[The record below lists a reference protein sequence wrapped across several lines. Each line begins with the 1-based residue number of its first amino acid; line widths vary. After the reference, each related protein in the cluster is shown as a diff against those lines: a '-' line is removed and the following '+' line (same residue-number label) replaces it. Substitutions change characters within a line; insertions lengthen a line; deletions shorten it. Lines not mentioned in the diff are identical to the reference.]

1 MAMYLSQQW
10 HDRACELAVDFPE
23 HIGASARMAYN
34 VSGGPNGDITYF
46 QVTENGRVVEQG
58 LGACSDADFTVTI
71 TWADA
76 VATQRG
82 ELDPNVAFMQ
92 GRMKVAGNMG
102 RLMALLP
109 ITLSSEYRALQEK
122 LRADTEYP

>member
-1 MAMYLSQQW
+1 MVYVVTGS
-10 HDRACELAVDFPE
+10 PE
-23 HIGASARMAYN
+23 
-34 VSGGPNGDITYF
+34 GDITYH

-58 LGACSDADFTVTI
+58 LGLCESADFTITV

-76 VATQRG
+76 VAVQRG

-102 RLMALLP
+102 KVMALLP
-109 ITLSSEYRALQEK
+109 ITMSAEYRALQAQLQAE
-122 LRADTEYP
+122 TEYPE